1 MKDSLLPAALISC
14 ATFSCLTLPL
24 AAYGSKTITIDFQK
38 EQIFAGKLRDIATP
52 YLGIAAAVSLGAGA
66 AGLSMREWSSSS
78 KRSSQIKNQL
88 TQLKS
93 ELQLK
98 EKQIEELQLTD
109 SFLETSGLNNFLEPE
124 KASVSAIAPQAA
136 IEVAAPAMPQQP
148 RALPKIPVLRSE
160 AEISQAN
167 ESARTVARSSEALP
181 KIPVLKADAAPA
193 KKEAAKP
200 AMPNKN
206 GVNHGNQGKAPVHA
220 VTSFTKTPAVEQ
232 TRNGHGV
239 ASPVTNQSATEV
251 MSEIS
256 ELQDQL
262 QQMAARMEM
271 LQSTLKEKTEAMPTY
286 IPDSS
291 GQLIE
296 HLHRRLQL
304 LESNWMQQ
312 RPAS

>member
-1 MKDSLLPAALISC
+1 MKDSLLPAALLSC

-66 AGLSMREWSSSS
+66 AGLSMREWSNSS
-78 KRSSQIKNQL
+78 KRSSQIKSQL

-109 SFLETSGLNNFLEPE
+109 AFLENSGLSNFLEPE
-124 KASVSAIAPQAA
+124 KAGVSAIAPQAA

-160 AEISQAN
+160 SEIAQAS
-167 ESARTVARSSEALP
+167 EPARPVARPSEALP

-193 KKEAAKP
+193 KKEATP
-200 AMPNKN
+200 VMPNKN
-206 GVNHGNQGKAPVHA
+206 GGSQSNQGKAPVHA
-220 VTSFTKTPAVEQ
+220 VTSFTKNPAGEA
-232 TRNGHGV
+232 RNGQSV
-239 ASPVTNQSATEV
+239 ASPVANQSATEV

-271 LQSTLKEKTEAMPTY
+271 LQSSLKEKAEAMPTY